1 MKYEN
6 AKTCVPCEGTASPS
20 APTKP
25 LSGMMDQANNM
36 AEEILIMA
44 YKINAH
50 MFGMGKPDG
59 ENAASPQCFRDALN
73 NQIMT
78 LDKAAIELM
87 SIMAALG
94 VREA

>member
-1 MKYEN
+1 MNYDNLQN
-6 AKTCVPCEGTASPS
+6 AKTCVPCDEMVARPIRE
-20 APTKP
+20 P
-25 LSGMMDQANNM
+25 LTGMMDQANNM
-36 AEEILIMA
+36 AEEILMMA

-50 MFGMGKPDG
+50 MFGMSKPDG

-78 LDKAAIELM
+78 LDKAASELM

-94 VREA
+94 V

>member
-1 MKYEN
+1 MNYEN
-6 AKTCVPCEGTASPS
+6 AKTCVPCEGTAIPS
-20 APTKP
+20 NPTP

-36 AEEILIMA
+36 AEEILMMA

-50 MFGMGKPDG
+50 MFGMSKPDG

-78 LDKAAIELM
+78 LDKAASELM

-94 VREA
+94 V

>member
-1 MKYEN
+1 MNYEN
-6 AKTCVPCEGTASPS
+6 AKTYVPCEGTAIPSSP
-20 APTKP
+20 TVP

-44 YKINAH
+44 HKINAH
-50 MFGMGKPDG
+50 MFGMSNPDG

-78 LDKAAIELM
+78 LDKAASELL

-94 VREA
+94 V